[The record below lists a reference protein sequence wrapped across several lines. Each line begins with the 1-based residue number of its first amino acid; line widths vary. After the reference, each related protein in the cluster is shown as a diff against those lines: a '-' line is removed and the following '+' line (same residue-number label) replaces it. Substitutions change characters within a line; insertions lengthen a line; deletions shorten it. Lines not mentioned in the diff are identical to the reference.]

1 MASNKK
7 QGFFFFFIIIAYG
20 TEKSFLFFFFFKGVG
35 FGVCFKWQFSWTA
48 FSSHIV
54 SVLAHVIFL
63 TPKGL
68 YLVEAELRSH

>member
-7 QGFFFFFIIIAYG
+7 QVFFFFLSLLHMEQKNPF
-20 TEKSFLFFFFFKGVG
+20 FFFFFKGVG

-63 TPKGL
+63 THKGL

>member
-20 TEKSFLFFFFFKGVG
+20 TEKSFLFFFFKGVG

>member
-7 QGFFFFFIIIAYG
+7 QFFFFLSLLHMEQKNPF
-20 TEKSFLFFFFFKGVG
+20 SFFFFFKGVG
-35 FGVCFKWQFSWTA
+35 FGVCLKWQFSWTA

>member
-7 QGFFFFFIIIAYG
+7 LFFFFFIIIAYG
-20 TEKSFLFFFFFKGVG
+20 TEKSFLFFFKGVG

>member
-7 QGFFFFFIIIAYG
+7 QGFFFFIIIAYG

>member
-7 QGFFFFFIIIAYG
+7 QVLFIIIAYG
-20 TEKSFLFFFFFKGVG
+20 TEKSFFCFFVKGVG
-35 FGVCFKWQFSWTA
+35 FGACLKWQFSWTA

>member
-7 QGFFFFFIIIAYG
+7 QGFFFFIIIAYG
-20 TEKSFLFFFFFKGVG
+20 TEKSFLFFFFQGSW